1 MKKKR
6 EWLWEFSK
14 KIVVAVAVAFFI
26 AVVYAMI
33 HQWVYPES
41 MVTENLLNN
50 MTDVFKATV
59 VVYGVKAGFENV
71 WKIAKNRPKNDDC
84 GTDNDTDY

>member
-6 EWLWEFSK
+6 AWLWEFSK
-14 KIVVAVAVAFFI
+14 KIVVSVAIAFFLVLI
-26 AVVYAMI
+26 Y
-33 HQWVYPES
+33 S
-41 MVTENLLNN
+41 MVHEWFYPDSMNTDTLLNN

-71 WKIAKNRPKNDDC
+71 WKIHKIPRDESGD
-84 GTDNDTDY
+84 GGIE